1 MSSQLYIGHVAH
13 ARKKP
18 VEYRFAYRTL
28 SIKVD
33 IDCIEQETQ
42 QLRWL
47 SLNRF
52 NLVSL
57 NYKDHGSRDGTPW
70 RQWID
75 GFLAQY
81 QIERPARVELI
92 CYPRI
97 LGYSF
102 NPLSMWYA
110 YNADDQLLAIIGEVS
125 NTFGQWHHYVLKL
138 DASTEKN
145 IQAQAEKVFHVS
157 PFINMDARYHFRF
170 GVPVDKVFT
179 SIRETRDDV
188 EFFSA
193 SEAGRVLDLPDRH
206 LLKQVGFA
214 PLSVLKVIAVIDW
227 WALKIVIKG
236 GKFHRT
242 PKHLEAIQ
250 YSHSEMTLC

>member
-1 MSSQLYIGHVAH
+1 MSSQLYTSQVAH
-13 ARKKP
+13 ARKQP
-18 VEYRFAYRTL
+18 VEYRFAYGTF
-28 SIKVD
+28 SIKID
-33 IDCIEQETQ
+33 IDCIEQEAQ

-47 SLNRF
+47 SMNRF

-57 NYKDHGSRDGTPW
+57 QYKDHGPRDGTPW
-70 RQWID
+70 RQWVD

-81 QIERPARVELI
+81 GVERPARVELM

-110 YNADDQLLAIIGEVS
+110 YNADNQVTAIIAEVS

-138 DASTEKN
+138 SASNEKS
-145 IQAQAEKVFHVS
+145 IQAEAKKVFHVS
-157 PFINMDARYHFRF
+157 PFIDMDARYHFRF
-170 GVPVDKVFT
+170 AAPAEKFFT
-179 SIRETRDDV
+179 SIRETRQDV

-193 SEAGRVLDLPDRH
+193 SEAGRVIALTDRN

-214 PLSVLKVIAVIDW
+214 PLSMLKVIALIHW
-227 WALKIVIKG
+227 WALKIVLKG

-242 PKHLEAIQ
+242 PKHLEAVQ

>member
-70 RQWID
+70 RLWID

-138 DASTEKN
+138 NASPEKN

-179 SIRETRDDV
+179 SIRETRDGV

-193 SEAGRVLDLPDRH
+193 SEAGRVLELTDRH

-214 PLSVLKVIAVIDW
+214 PLSMLKVIALIHW

-250 YSHSEMTLC
+250 YSHSEMKLC

>member
-1 MSSQLYIGHVAH
+1 MRSALYVSQVAH
-13 ARKKP
+13 VRQQP
-18 VEYRFAYRTL
+18 VAYRFAYRTF

-33 IDCIEQETQ
+33 LDCIEHETQ

-47 SLNRF
+47 SVNRF

-57 NYKDHGSRDGTPW
+57 NYKDHGPRDGTPW

-75 GFLAQY
+75 DFLAQY
-81 QIERPARVELI
+81 GIERPARVELL
-92 CYPRI
+92 CYPRV

-110 YNADDQLLAIIGEVS
+110 YDANHQLLAIIGEVS
-125 NTFGQWHHYVLKL
+125 NTFGQWHHYVLKR
-138 DASTEKN
+138 AGKTKKT

-157 PFINMDARYHFRF
+157 PFIGMDARYHFRF
-170 GVPVDKVFT
+170 RAPAEKMLT
-179 SIRETRDDV
+179 HIRETRDGV

-193 SEAGRVLDLPDRH
+193 SEAGRVLALTDRH
-206 LLKQVGFA
+206 LLQQVGFA
-214 PLSVLKVIAVIDW
+214 PVSMLKVIGLIHW
-227 WALKIVIKG
+227 WALKIVLKG
-236 GKFHRT
+236 GTFHRT
-242 PKHLEAIQ
+242 PPHLDAIQ